1 MIRGFWG
8 HYVNGWVSASS
19 TTPLPGLCTSGQIL
33 LSNSDVTHSEICPDL
48 QRPGSGVVGLVMTHW
63 LTWCPQN
70 RRIMKCGIEKIMDR
84 CENIW
89 QLRTVALFWHHSTSM
104 PNKNLSENLT
114 RYTTPPEE
122 HTTYMSYPRIFFW
135 SCKKWL
141 GTKKPSVIQN
151 KFTCK
156 NMAALPLWQTAK
168 KCYIS

>member
-8 HYVNGWVSASS
+8 HYVIGWVSASS

-84 CENIW
+84 CEVHSFQFTVFVFGFPESSIRTCVSSPVRLFFVVASAIEGPVFSGVRR
-89 QLRTVALFWHHSTSM
+89 LRAVD
-104 PNKNLSENLT
+104 
-114 RYTTPPEE
+114 
-122 HTTYMSYPRIFFW
+122 FF
-135 SCKKWL
+135 L
-141 GTKKPSVIQN
+141 IRAVV
-151 KFTCK
+151 TCK
-156 NMAALPLWQTAK
+156 QK
-168 KCYIS
+168 IQKCSR